1 MVLKKKKCNRFTLPV
16 ETEIAL
22 LKHLLAVAVWPGT
35 GAKKRERNRIH
46 EITIVNS
53 NNLQ

>member
-1 MVLKKKKCNRFTLPV
+1 MVLKKKKCNRFALLV

-22 LKHLLAVAVWPGT
+22 LKHLLAVAVWTGT
-35 GAKKRERNRIH
+35 GAKESERNGIT